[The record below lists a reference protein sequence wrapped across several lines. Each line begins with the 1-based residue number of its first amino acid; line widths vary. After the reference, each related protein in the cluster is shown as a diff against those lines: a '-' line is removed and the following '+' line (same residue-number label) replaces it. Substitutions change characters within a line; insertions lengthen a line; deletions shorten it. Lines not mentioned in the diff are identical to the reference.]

1 MLKERLSAYI
11 TNSPRT
17 KAAIA
22 KDIGISASALTNYLQ
37 DKYQAKDLS
46 GIEGKIETFLNK
58 VSDREQLP
66 APVEIG
72 FVNIESSGN
81 IFNVADYCRLKRRI
95 GVVVGEAGVGKTTA
109 IREYGRKHNDTLII
123 YAHRSMTQKALF
135 KAIAQQIGE
144 DDRGLT
150 CDIFARVSQR
160 LGDRLLIIDEAEHL
174 SIPMLDELRRLNDPE
189 FGSSGLLLVGLPR
202 FVELIRSRQHDYAYL
217 RNRINQSVIVTNMCL
232 DDTSAIVKKAFP
244 DLASAEVCKCF
255 HKFSGG
261 NPRRLTKL
269 IDATYSV
276 AQVNSISAINELLI
290 ESAADL
296 VEF

>member
-11 TNSPRT
+11 ANSGRT
-17 KAAIA
+17 KKAVADA
-22 KDIGISASALTNYLQ
+22 IGISASALTNYLT

-46 GIEGKIETFLNK
+46 SIEGKIETFLNK
-58 VSDREQLP
+58 VSDREQLT
-66 APVEIG
+66 APVDVG
-72 FVNIESSGN
+72 FVPIESSGN
-81 IFNVADYCRLKRRI
+81 IFEIADYSRLKRRI

-109 IREYGRKHNDTLII
+109 CREYARQHSDTVII
-123 YAHRSMTQKALF
+123 FAHRSMTQKSLF
-135 KAIAQQIGE
+135 KAIAKQIGVDE
-144 DDRGLT
+144 RGLT
-150 CDIFARVSQR
+150 CDIFARVAQH

-189 FGSSGLLLVGLPR
+189 FGNSGLLLVGLPR

-217 RNRINQSVIVTNMCL
+217 RNRINQSVTVTNMCL
-232 DDTSAIVKKAFP
+232 EDTSSIVRKAFP
-244 DLASAEVCKCF
+244 EFASVAICKCF

-261 NPRRLTKL
+261 NPRRLIKL

-276 AQVNSISAINELLI
+276 AQVNNICAIDELLI
-290 ESAADL
+290 ESAAQM